1 MDGEGVIT
9 FSPNQT
15 TTEVTTA
22 TKVSLLCA
30 PQETVTSASWKPKKK
45 RNEFD
50 SKVGKKKT
58 GRHTERARI
67 EKALNLFTV
76 TQPSFVMS
84 SHTLNMNSCVKN
96 QRTAIN
102 ESKTSSN
109 QRKVLYI

>member
-1 MDGEGVIT
+1 M
-9 FSPNQT
+9 
-15 TTEVTTA
+15 TTA

-50 SKVGKKKT
+50 SKE
-58 GRHTERARI
+58 GRKNTQNEHTERARI

-76 TQPSFVMS
+76 SQPSFVMS
-84 SHTLNMNSCVKN
+84 SHTLYMNSCVKN
-96 QRTAIN
+96 QRTAVN